1 MAELREFQTEHK
13 QAILK
18 LTFYNTDNFLCFL
31 FWVFFFAVIP
41 YIIRLTSCDSGGS
54 TEQKNNR
61 LSKHTNILCYIQFYN
76 TSIISLEAQVKAI
89 ALFCFMRETIEFD

>member
-1 MAELREFQTEHK
+1 MAEHK

-18 LTFYNTDNFLCFL
+18 LTFYNTDNFLYFL
-31 FWVFFFAVIP
+31 FRMYIFIFFFAVIS
-41 YIIRLTSCDSGGS
+41 YTIRLTFCDSGGS

-61 LSKHTNILCYIQFYN
+61 LSKHTNLCHIQFYD

>member
-18 LTFYNTDNFLCFL
+18 LTFYNTDNFLCFS
-31 FWVFFFAVIP
+31 FRGFFSAVIP
-41 YIIRLTSCDSGGS
+41 YTIRLTFSDSGGS

-61 LSKHTNILCYIQFYN
+61 PSKHTNLCHIQFYN

-89 ALFCFMRETIEFD
+89 SLFCFMRETIEFD